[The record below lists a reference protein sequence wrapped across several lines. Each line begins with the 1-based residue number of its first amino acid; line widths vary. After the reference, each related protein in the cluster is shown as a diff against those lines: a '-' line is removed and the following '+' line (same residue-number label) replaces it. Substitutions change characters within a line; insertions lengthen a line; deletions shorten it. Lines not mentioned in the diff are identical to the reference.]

1 MTESVDVNHSLEEGL
16 LHFFRGMIL
25 EARQSWRRGLQLD
38 PQNAVLQDYLRSTD
52 MELTQQERSREA
64 EQLKQARQAAKASG
78 LPWEDDDFEVI
89 AAGPDDDDETSQ
101 AVGVDT
107 VSITGFLVEE
117 DELGGVET
125 GAGVQAPRVTRSAA
139 GGWVEAPEDDED
151 TLSPSAR
158 PVLSGNAPPVEG
170 DSWEPL
176 DWMGEVTPA
185 TGILDYVAHDSGV
198 AAPAGGRRTVRA
210 GAEPP
215 PPPVE
220 QGPSELLHQAR
231 EHLASGNPEAARE
244 LLILLTDKNPGFPGA
259 MDALGE
265 VVGTLL
271 ARYQEILGSNDG
283 VPELTSG
290 AADLFNLKLDEVGG
304 YIYSR
309 IDGIVT
315 LDDLYTMSTH
325 LDQLHVMRILVEL
338 LQAGVITLRR

>member
-16 LHFFRGMIL
+16 LHFFRGAIL
-25 EARQSWRRGLQLD
+25 EARQCWRRGLQLD
-38 PQNAVLQDYLRSTD
+38 PQSAVLQDYLRSTD
-52 MELTQQERSREA
+52 MELTSQERAREA

-117 DELGGVET
+117 EESGGVET
-125 GAGVQAPRVTRSAA
+125 GSDANAPRAS
-139 GGWVEAPEDDED
+139 GSGWVEAPEDDED
-151 TLSPSAR
+151 TLAPSPR
-158 PVLSGNAPPVEG
+158 PVMAGHAPPVEG

-185 TGILDYVAHDSGV
+185 TGIIDSMPQDSTV
-198 AAPAGGRRTVRA
+198 TAPGGGRRTVRA
-210 GAEPP
+210 GVEPP

-220 QGPSELLHQAR
+220 QGPGELLEQAR
-231 EHLASGNPEAARE
+231 QNLASGNAEAARQ
-244 LLILLTDKNPGFPGA
+244 LLIVLIDKNRSFPGA
-259 MDALGE
+259 VETLEEAIS
-265 VVGTLL
+265 TLL
-271 ARYQEILGSNDG
+271 TRYQEILGSPDG
-283 VPELTSG
+283 IPELTSG

-309 IDGIVT
+309 IDGVVS